1 MPDTEPGGLVP
12 PALRE
17 VLNEAREFGFLGPG
31 PVETHIQHA
40 EGFVALARRHSPA
53 TGDAARIL
61 DLGSGGGLPGLVLAV
76 MWPDCSVVLLDAAV
90 RRTGFLR
97 EAVIRCGLEARVTV
111 ITERAEIAGRD
122 PELRGSFDGVV
133 VRSFGPPAVVAECAA
148 PFLRVG
154 GCVVVSEPPE
164 SPDDP
169 TGASIRWESPG
180 LAQVGLETVESV
192 RETYGYEVLR
202 QRELCPDRFPR
213 RNGKPAKSPLF

>member
-1 MPDTEPGGLVP
+1 VPDAERGGLVP
-12 PALRE
+12 PVLRQ

-31 PVETHIQHA
+31 PVETHIHHA
-40 EGFVALARRHSPA
+40 EGFVLLAQRHSP
-53 TGDAARIL
+53 TDAARIL
-61 DLGSGGGLPGLVLAV
+61 DLGSGGGLPGLVLAA
-76 MWPDCSVVLLDAAV
+76 MWPACSVVLLDAAV

-97 EAVIRCGLEARVTV
+97 EAVIRCGLAARVSV

-122 PELRGSFDGVV
+122 PELRGCFDGVV

-148 PFLRVG
+148 PFLRVAG
-154 GCVVVSEPPE
+154 FVVVSEPPE
-164 SPDDP
+164 SPDDS
-169 TGASIRWESPG
+169 TGLSIRWESPG

-202 QRELCPDRFPR
+202 QRQLCPDRFPR